1 MRIKYLLGNIRY
13 KISDKIRFI
22 EEKNKRRK
30 LNQMFQFKFH
40 KNSKLNINEDL
51 LDYNYELS
59 NDIKDEYILKIY
71 VKKLDNDNDYMD
83 REIKDLKRLI
93 DVIKN
98 GKNIDI
104 SKHIMGVLSNLLCI
118 IIFMIPII
126 NNFFKEPLVMKL
138 NSIIGKNLDSNYL
151 NKALSIYEE
160 YNCNMANL
168 FRHFIC
174 VLFVYVIIMT
184 ILAFF
189 AESRDATQVNTK
201 LLFNEM
207 CLDALLEIKNENID
221 NI

>member
-1 MRIKYLLGNIRY
+1 
-13 KISDKIRFI
+13 
-22 EEKNKRRK
+22 
-30 LNQMFQFKFH
+30 MFQFKFH

-168 FRHFIC
+168 FRYFIC

>member
-168 FRHFIC
+168 FRYFIC